1 MNIIIP
7 GLIAALAVW
16 PPLLAKDDAAGTAAS
31 AVDFYARV
39 TGVREVGVGGARPGL
54 HLDAKVNGRN
64 TDIYVAPINYL
75 EQYGMTFGKGDDVH
89 VIGSRTRLAGGTWS
103 WPMKSRLEW
112 TTEEPCICGTT
123 VDHSG
128 RNKASLAIIETE

>member
-89 VIGSRTRLAGGTWS
+89 VIGSRTRLAGVDVVLAHEIAVGVDNRRTLYLRDDS
-103 WPMKSRLEW
+103 GPFW
-112 TTEEPCICGTT
+112 TEQSQ
-123 VDHSG
+123 SG
-128 RNKASLAIIETE
+128 HH